1 MIHPQPVVVAVVD
14 AASPAFRRRRKA
26 IELLNEMHGAN
37 LYEDRC

>member
-14 AASPAFRRRRKA
+14 AFFSTENNV
-26 IELLNEMHGAN
+26 IGLLNEMHGAN